1 MNLRRLLMLSL
12 TLFITL
18 TSLTLAQTT
27 ATYPLESLSL
37 GQTGYAVTAS
47 AGNVLERFPI
57 EVLGVQYDNADFPLV
72 LIRASGPF
80 ITQTDGIAAGMS
92 GSPVYLSLNGQDAL
106 LGAICCTFPSSEAGL
121 ALVTPIDV
129 MRRAD
134 PDQPLSSLASPQQG
148 LAWGQQM
155 PLEDAIPVST
165 PLLFAG
171 LSSRASELL
180 EPLFASSSMTPL
192 PVQSIGLGSTEAAD
206 ASFRL
211 EPGISI
217 SVQLVRGDITIAA
230 LGTVT
235 AIEGDNIY
243 AFGHPLLGDGNVA
256 FAFAPAHV
264 SYIVPNDNVSF
275 KLANNGQRVLGS
287 ITQDRP
293 YAISGNIGEI
303 PRYLPVTLTLSEGL
317 SSDSATPGEAAPPV
331 STNTITKR
339 FEMVSDERYYP
350 ALMASATLDAFD
362 EVLEQDT
369 SGNAELTWDI
379 TLNDGQVVTVQ
390 EQITSASDIARA
402 SAQLAAEPLAILAG
416 NIFAPPDIAR
426 VQVNLRYSTR
436 QSYADIV
443 QVVTEQ
449 GDIGPGDLV
458 TAFVRLQPYRNQPE
472 VKTLRFR
479 IPEDVEEDDLELIFR
494 GGLEPPTRG
503 DTRPRRTDRDSDGE
517 DQFTDK
523 ILSFQELLIALR
535 QNVQAT
541 ELVVETIVDGDVQRL
556 ERLPLPYLVSG
567 VETVRIDIRQ
577 DDAEEDGN
585 PTSEEN
591 PATETSPSN

>member
-1 MNLRRLLMLSL
+1 
-12 TLFITL
+12 
-18 TSLTLAQTT
+18 
-27 ATYPLESLSL
+27 
-37 GQTGYAVTAS
+37 
-47 AGNVLERFPI
+47 
-57 EVLGVQYDNADFPLV
+57 
-72 LIRASGPF
+72 
-80 ITQTDGIAAGMS
+80 
-92 GSPVYLSLNGQDAL
+92 
-106 LGAICCTFPSSEAGL
+106 
-121 ALVTPIDV
+121 
-129 MRRAD
+129 
-134 PDQPLSSLASPQQG
+134 
-148 LAWGQQM
+148 
-155 PLEDAIPVST
+155 
-165 PLLFAG
+165 
-171 LSSRASELL
+171 
-180 EPLFASSSMTPL
+180 
-192 PVQSIGLGSTEAAD
+192 
-206 ASFRL
+206 
-211 EPGISI
+211 
-217 SVQLVRGDITIAA
+217 
-230 LGTVT
+230 
-235 AIEGDNIY
+235 
-243 AFGHPLLGDGNVA
+243 
-256 FAFAPAHV
+256 
-264 SYIVPNDNVSF
+264 
-275 KLANNGQRVLGS
+275 
-287 ITQDRP
+287 
-293 YAISGNIGEI
+293 
-303 PRYLPVTLTLSEGL
+303 
-317 SSDSATPGEAAPPV
+317 
-331 STNTITKR
+331 
-339 FEMVSDERYYP
+339 
-350 ALMASATLDAFD
+350 MASATLDAFD